1 MYSKSIIMYLLLIF
15 VAGIIMLLLDFIYL
29 SSLSKTYSDQVATIQ
44 RTVMNVKMEGAALC
58 YLFLIFGLYYFILKD
73 NKSPFDA
80 FLLGLVIYGVYE
92 ATTYAIFKK
101 WPFNLVIIDTLWGG
115 VLFALT
121 TILSYEIIPLHPW

>member
-1 MYSKSIIMYLLLIF
+1 MDLLLIF
-15 VAGIIMLLLDFIYL
+15 VAGVIMLLLDFVYL
-29 SSLSKTYSDQVATIQ
+29 SSLSKTYSDQVAAIQ
-44 RTVMNVKMEGAALC
+44 RTVMNLKMEGAALC

-92 ATTYAIFKK
+92 TTTYAIFKK

-115 VLFALT
+115 TLFALT
-121 TILSYEIIPLHPW
+121 TLLTYEFVILLKTIKI

>member
-1 MYSKSIIMYLLLIF
+1 MDLLTIF
-15 VAGIIMLLLDFIYL
+15 VSGIIMLLLDFVYL
-29 SSLSKTYSDQVATIQ
+29 SSLSKTYSDQVAAIQ
-44 RTVMNVKMEGAALC
+44 RTVMSLKMEGAALC

-101 WPFNLVIIDTLWGG
+101 WPLNLVIIDTLWGG
-115 VLFALT
+115 TLFALT
-121 TILSYEIIPLHPW
+121 TLLTYEFVNLLKTIKI

>member
-1 MYSKSIIMYLLLIF
+1 QYRMDLLTIF
-15 VAGIIMLLLDFIYL
+15 VSGIIMLLLDFVYL
-29 SSLSKTYSDQVATIQ
+29 SSLSKTYSDQVAAIQ
-44 RTVMNVKMEGAALC
+44 RTVMNLKMEGAALC

-92 ATTYAIFKK
+92 TTTYAIFKK

-115 VLFALT
+115 TLFALT
-121 TILSYEIIPLHPW
+121 TLLTYEFVILLKTIKI

>member
-1 MYSKSIIMYLLLIF
+1 MDLLTIF
-15 VAGIIMLLLDFIYL
+15 VSGIIMLLLDFVYL
-29 SSLSKTYSDQVATIQ
+29 SSLSKTYSDQVAAIQ
-44 RTVMNVKMEGAALC
+44 RTVMNLKMEGAALC

-92 ATTYAIFKK
+92 TTTYAIFKK

-115 VLFALT
+115 TLFALT
-121 TILSYEIIPLHPW
+121 TLLTYEFVILLKTIKI